1 MEAIVRVKQKGQ
13 VTMPASVREA
23 LSLQE
28 GDLLRVTLEGR
39 RIILEPVVQTRP
51 VAVPFDVHRLSGLVG
66 TAALGGDAAEDARRC
81 DE

>member
-1 MEAIVRVKQKGQ
+1 
-13 VTMPASVREA
+13 MPASVREA

-39 RIILEPVVQTRP
+39 RIILEPIVQGRP
-51 VAVPFDVHRLSGLVG
+51 VAVPFDVRRLGGLVG
-66 TAALGGDAAEDARRC
+66 TAALGGDAVEDARRC